1 VEDIHTI
8 PLLPIGQPVGAIDG
22 HPFHARRNPNGTRT
36 AIRTAHHPADGGAA
50 PSRSG
55 RADFS
60 ISVIIA
66 PRRQTRTSPVDSE
79 RDMAMLLVFAVIAA
93 DTDFRVR
100 RIAAREPDCGRR
112 RACD

>member
-36 AIRTAHHPADGGAA
+36 AIRTAHHPADSGAA